1 MKKVRSIVAL
11 CLVMAM
17 AFSFSATAFAAA
29 PDEAVTDTV
38 VVGENETIVYQDDEM
53 TIVETPIDTD
63 ASALGVSPLST
74 DYNSVWLDS
83 SSNGSF
89 KVYTSNT
96 GTIGITL
103 KVESPAAGSSAI
115 ISVKKPNGSYFKNNV
130 FLTPDEDGGEKQYKI
145 YFAQSG
151 SYTYEYSAYTTV
163 GMRIMC
169 WMY

>member
-1 MKKVRSIVAL
+1 MKKIRSFVAL

-29 PDEAVTDTV
+29 PDEAVTETV

-53 TIVETPIDTD
+53 TIVETPVGTD
-63 ASALGVSPLST
+63 VNAFGVSPLATS
-74 DYNSVWLDS
+74 YNSRWLDTS
-83 SSNGSF
+83 ANGSF
-89 KVYTSNT
+89 TVYTSNT

-103 KVESPAAGSSAI
+103 KVESPSDSSTAL
-115 ISVKKPNGSYFKNNV
+115 ISIKKPNGSYYKNNI
-130 FLTPDEDGGEKQYKI
+130 FLTPGENGGEGQYKI

-151 SYTYEYSAYTTV
+151 SYTYEYSAWTNA

>member
-1 MKKVRSIVAL
+1 MKKIRSFVAL

-53 TIVETPIDTD
+53 TIVETPVD
-63 ASALGVSPLST
+63 ANAFGVSPLATS
-74 DYNSVWLDS
+74 YNSKWLDTS
-83 SSNGSF
+83 ANGSF
-89 KVYTSNT
+89 SVYTSNT

-103 KVESPAAGSSAI
+103 KVESSSSDSWAY
-115 ISVKKPNGSYFKNNV
+115 ISVKKPNGSYFKNKV
-130 FLTPDEDGGEKQYKI
+130 FLQAIVDPEAQYKI
-145 YFAQSG
+145 YFASSG
-151 SYTYEYSAYTTV
+151 SYTIEYTGWTEV

>member
-1 MKKVRSIVAL
+1 MKKIRSFVAL

-38 VVGENETIVYQDDEM
+38 VIGENETIVYQDDDM
-53 TIVETPIDTD
+53 TIVETPVDTN
-63 ASALGVSPLST
+63 SFGVSPLST

-89 KVYTSNT
+89 KVYTSNA

-103 KVESPAAGSSAI
+103 KVESSSDNCSAL
-115 ISVKKPNGSYFKNNV
+115 ISIKKPNGSYYKNNI
-130 FLTPDEDGGEKQYKI
+130 FLTPTQNGGEGQYKI
-145 YFAQSG
+145 YFASSG
-151 SYTYEYSAYTTV
+151 SYTYEYSAYTDA